1 MVILVILVEY
11 VICSNGVNQYIYK
24 KGNTI
29 MPKKSFADVKYEINE
44 ILGVASEDA
53 GLHSD
58 WCKAVLKT
66 LMDEEDGIDIRRF
79 NAGSKMLGKGIRL
92 TVQEAHNV
100 ADILISNGY
109 GSMKVIEEEYNRRKS
124 LFEGDE

>member
-1 MVILVILVEY
+1 MGKR
-11 VICSNGVNQYIYK
+11 NWDD
-24 KGNTI
+24 T
-29 MPKKSFADVKYEINE
+29 KYEINE

-58 WCKAVLKT
+58 WCKAVLQT
-66 LMDEEDGIDIRRF
+66 LMDDEEGIDIRRF
-79 NAGSKMLGKGIRL
+79 NAGSNMLGKGIRL

-109 GSMKVIEEEYNRRKS
+109 GSMTVIEEEYNKRKS
-124 LFEGDE
+124 LYEGGTE